1 MVREIAVET
10 VTKIVCD
17 MCIQANHFLSP
28 DMEKALKEAGER
40 EERDMEILES
50 FRCG

>member
-10 VTKIVCD
+10 VTEMVCD
-17 MCIQANHFLSP
+17 MCIQANHVLSL

-40 EERDMEILES
+40 EERPLAVRIL
-50 FRCG
+50 G